1 MKIEKEFNHIYNTY
15 APKVF
20 RLCLGYASGNEELA
34 KEWQQQTFVK
44 VWNHRKSF
52 QEKSSV
58 STWIYRIAVNTC
70 LGDLRKSS
78 KHTQINE
85 NILETD
91 WTDAESENLEVKI
104 KKMYQCI
111 NQLTQNNKAIIL
123 LELEDT
129 PQATIAETLG
139 IAHGALRTRL
149 SRIRQSL
156 LKCITNEKR

>member
-1 MKIEKEFNHIYNTY
+1 MKIEKDFNQLYNIH

-20 RLCLGYASGNEELA
+20 RLCLGYASGNEDLA
-34 KEWQQQTFVK
+34 KEWQQETFIK
-44 VWNHRKSF
+44 VWNHRNSF

-58 STWIYRIAVNTC
+58 STWIYRIAVNIC

-78 KHTQINE
+78 KHTPINE
-85 NILETD
+85 SILETE
-91 WTDAESENLEVKI
+91 WTDAENENKEVQI

-111 NQLTQNNKAIIL
+111 DQLTQNNKTIIL

-139 IAHGALRTRL
+139 MAHGALRTRL
-149 SRIRQSL
+149 SRVRQLL
-156 LKCITNEKR
+156 LKCITNEK

>member
-1 MKIEKEFNHIYNTY
+1 MKTEEDFNQIYNTY

-34 KEWQQQTFVK
+34 KDWQQQTFIK
-44 VWNHRKSF
+44 VWNHRNSF
-52 QEKSSV
+52 QGKSSV
-58 STWIYRIAVNTC
+58 STWIFRIAVNIC

-78 KHTQINE
+78 KLTQINE
-85 NILETD
+85 DILETD
-91 WTDAESENLEVKI
+91 WKDDENEDKEVQI

-111 NQLTQNNKAIIL
+111 NQLTQNNKTIIL

-129 PQATIAETLG
+129 PQVTIAETLG